1 MGESYGYHDAWPK
14 AAEFPVVEAFH
25 TAARK
30 LAEERYAADGRP
42 WSEVVLDRSLQL
54 TREDFERI
62 EAELLATGHRFEA
75 SAMVSYKEEPEKY
88 NPPAGIAD
96 SGAQETDEQGRR
108 IVGTGDNVF
117 HVPADVEGIARYVS
131 TVDRVMEWLVD
142 GVPEETIAV
151 IDDSGGTLTA
161 PILGQFK
168 AVVCMGGTVRS
179 HLGILTREYNVPCLM
194 NATLDG
200 LVDESRVSVEYSK
213 PAADAYADAATAESQ
228 RARIVEL
235 GKEA

>member
-14 AAEFPVVEAFH
+14 VAEFPVVEAFH

-42 WSEVVLDRSLQL
+42 WSEVVHDRSLQL
-54 TREDFERI
+54 TRADFEKI
-62 EAELLATGHRFEA
+62 EADLLATGHRFEA
-75 SAMVSYKEEPEKY
+75 SALVSFKEEPEKY
-88 NPPAGIAD
+88 NAPAGIAD
-96 SGAQETDEQGRR
+96 SGEQATDAQGRR

-117 HVPADVEGIARYVS
+117 AVPADVEGIARYVS

-142 GVPEETIAV
+142 GVPDDTIAV

-194 NATLDG
+194 NATVDG

-213 PAADAYADAATAESQ
+213 PAADAYADATAAEAQ
-228 RARIVEL
+228 RARILEL
-235 GKEA
+235 REED